1 MPHSN
6 KEYKLSVCKP
16 SGAKSRRRDNVLA
29 ISLECRLLVFLSSYW
44 QESDTSQGMADDLLS
59 PRKAVCGWTRE
70 ARKEYKTRKKPE
82 NRRPVT
88 SRRRAPNALS
98 PSSRR
103 PKKVHKCFTFHS
115 YSHSNVLFSRN
126 DEPHQLTEINKTR
139 STISLVQCLSIISYR
154 NWVQEHK
161 WVSRPTS
168 IWENEERKKKKHKL
182 TSNTRQSLPSRYATT
197 TASCVFI
204 MTTQLASGREMSWDV
219 TL

>member
-1 MPHSN
+1 MTCFHQEKPFADELERPGKN
-6 KEYKLSVCKP
+6 TRRGRNQKIDGPWLVAAELQTLSLRHL
-16 SGAKSRRRDNVLA
+16 ADQRKSTNVL
-29 ISLECRLLVFLSSYW
+29 L
-44 QESDTSQGMADDLLS
+44 
-59 PRKAVCGWTRE
+59 
-70 ARKEYKTRKKPE
+70 
-82 NRRPVT
+82 
-88 SRRRAPNALS
+88 
-98 PSSRR
+98 
-103 PKKVHKCFTFHS
+103 FTHILIQMF
-115 YSHSNVLFSRN
+115 LFSWN

-168 IWENEERKKKKHKL
+168 IWENEERKKKKYKL

-204 MTTQLASGREMSWDV
+204 MTTQLASCREMSWDV